1 MTIGD
6 LKHILEQHKDL
17 PDDME
22 IRVCVSDYFTRG
34 TSGESAKTSSYD
46 KESSMNFT
54 HFINKDFNEF
64 TLNCTLEKGYD
75 DKRERTKIPK
85 ITFRKSA

>member
-6 LKHILEQHKDL
+6 LRHILEQHKDL

-22 IRVCVSDYFTRG
+22 IRVCVSDYFTKG
-34 TSGESAKTSSYD
+34 TQGEFAKTKKYD

-54 HFINKDFNEF
+54 HFINKDFNKF
-64 TLNCTLEKGYD
+64 TLNCNLEKGFD
-75 DKRERTKIPK
+75 DNGKQTKIPK
-85 ITFRKSA
+85 ITFRKST